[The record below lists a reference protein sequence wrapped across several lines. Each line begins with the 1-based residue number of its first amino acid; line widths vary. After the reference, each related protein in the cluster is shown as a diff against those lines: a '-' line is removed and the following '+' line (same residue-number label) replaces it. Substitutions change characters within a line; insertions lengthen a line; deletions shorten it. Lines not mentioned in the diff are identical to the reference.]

1 MFIQSLSQEG
11 IDSHAATLLS
21 DGQVDESVL
30 KRSIS
35 LKNLIKK
42 CDQLSFK
49 ENDIFHE
56 LLGNT
61 LTYTPS
67 VNIQTGKTL
76 KEHVTRAH
84 IFVQRFSSPENLIWS
99 VIKGIVIEVP
109 GTTLDEIDSTF
120 VNLPLVRTSDM
131 RSRNFVQSILDT
143 SHTLLHVCDE
153 RKMDGDI
160 RRLLKDS
167 LFVNNLSTRPSE
179 YRMYTVVISR
189 TSERVAIEDIENLK
203 KRLRK
208 AKQIELDSIFSG
220 AFLMRR
226 DHSDRSAS
234 IVHGNSVDILTLV
247 GADAAKEM
255 SNIVKALG
263 PHLCHCQRVAKYEH
277 ERLERFVTIIC
288 DNLESGLESPNVTM
302 GNCTERRNYFN
313 HQILTTLAYARS
325 NKDTEV
331 PEFNPSSD
339 WTEWF
344 HRLFACVETQMAQS
358 MENFKHGLN
367 GALHEA
373 CRMGSV
379 ENLIAFREHSLEIS
393 DRKRKRQHSA
403 YSFDFEECDAFR
415 LLSSYVH
422 AATRHELSH
431 RIWSDLKSLNKVILT
446 KFRSHLLYQ
455 LCYAGAH
462 RHSKAVLRRSIW
474 FFARHCEQSFNTLVT
489 REWIYNILGNYS
501 VHSFHEAL
509 NAELNS
515 NQSETSQVSETMRRV
530 LESVHN
536 DVALIFTSRLRAIQY
551 VYHLGTY
558 HLFGIS
564 NVVSSSRESIT
575 HSRLSMSLHFPLYH
589 RTSEKSCITWE
600 LVSLNCATNS
610 TTTQKATPGDRVGR
624 ALGLSCDKF
633 MQVSTPRETVKSKF
647 DLSSATYHLN
657 RVVIDALQFI
667 ERESSRRNTFFRVW
681 GSDLLATF
689 YFFREISTGIVRET
703 TDAILHRFSA
713 LWLMQNASIDGIYSI
728 EDFLFYNEGYYVLR
742 RLGYEH
748 DRLWGLIRQSA
759 VKLNTAL
766 TDYLGLKGDDNTHH
780 GGIKFDELS
789 TAMVWSFFLSGN
801 DLGIPGTNAMKV
813 DALLATRGALILPV
827 RSLRIILLSFEPSV
841 DEIFNCETF
850 SRYMLLR
857 HSPNI
862 YSKCMVSV
870 FIDPR

>member
-1 MFIQSLSQEG
+1 M
-11 IDSHAATLLS
+11 
-21 DGQVDESVL
+21 
-30 KRSIS
+30 
-35 LKNLIKK
+35 
-42 CDQLSFK
+42 
-49 ENDIFHE
+49 
-56 LLGNT
+56 
-61 LTYTPS
+61 
-67 VNIQTGKTL
+67 NIQTGNTL
-76 KEHVTRAH
+76 KEHVGKAH

-109 GTTLDEIDSTF
+109 GATLYETDSTF
-120 VNLPLVRTSDM
+120 VNLPPVRMSDM
-131 RSRNFVQSILDT
+131 RSRNVVQSILDT
-143 SHTLLHVCDE
+143 SNTLLHVCDE
-153 RKMDGDI
+153 RKVDGDI

-167 LFVNNLSTRPSE
+167 LFMKNLSKRPSE

-189 TSERVAIEDIENLK
+189 TSERVAIGDIDNQK
-203 KRLRK
+203 RRLRK

-220 AFLMRR
+220 AFLVRR
-226 DHSDRSAS
+226 DHSDQSAS
-234 IVHGNSVDILTLV
+234 VAHGNSVDIFTLV
-247 GADAAKEM
+247 GADATKEM
-255 SNIVKALG
+255 SNLVKALG
-263 PHLCHCQRVAKYEH
+263 PHLCHCERIVQYEH
-277 ERLERFVTIIC
+277 GRLERFVTIIC
-288 DNLESGLESPNVTM
+288 DNLESALESPKVTT
-302 GNCTERRNYFN
+302 GNYTERHNYFN

-325 NKDTEV
+325 NKDTDV
-331 PEFNPSSD
+331 PELNPSYD

-344 HRLFACVETQMAQS
+344 HRLFACVEIQVAQS
-358 MENFKHGLN
+358 MENFKHNSLN
-367 GALHEA
+367 GALHEV

-379 ENLIAFREHSLEIS
+379 ESLIEFREHSLEIS

-403 YSFDFEECDAFR
+403 RSFNFEECDAFR

-422 AATRHELSH
+422 AASRHDLSH
-431 RIWSDLKSLNKVILT
+431 RIWFDLKSLNKVILT
-446 KFRSHLLYQ
+446 KFRSHLLRQ
-455 LCYAGAH
+455 LCYAGVH
-462 RHSKAVLRRSIW
+462 RHSKTLLRRSIW
-474 FFARHCEQSFNTLVT
+474 CFARHCEQSFNTLVT
-489 REWIYNILGNYS
+489 REWIYNILGKYS
-501 VHSFHEAL
+501 IHSFHEAL

-515 NQSETSQVSETMRRV
+515 NQSEVLQASATMRRV

-551 VYHLGTY
+551 VYHLATY

-575 HSRLSMSLHFPLYH
+575 HDRLSMSLHFPLYH

-600 LVSLNCATNS
+600 LVPLNCATNS
-610 TTTQKATPGDRVGR
+610 ATAQKTTPGDTVGR
-624 ALGLSCDKF
+624 ALGLPCEKY
-633 MQVSTPRETVKSKF
+633 MQVSTPRDSVKSEF

-667 ERESSRRNTFFRVW
+667 ERESLRRNTFFRVW

-748 DRLWGLIRQSA
+748 DGLWGLIRRSA
-759 VKLNTAL
+759 VKLNTTL
-766 TDYLGLKGDDNTHH
+766 TEYLGLTGEDNNHQCSN
-780 GGIKFDELS
+780 KFDELS

-813 DALLATRGALILPV
+813 DALLAARGALILPV

-841 DEIFNCETF
+841 DEIFNCEAF